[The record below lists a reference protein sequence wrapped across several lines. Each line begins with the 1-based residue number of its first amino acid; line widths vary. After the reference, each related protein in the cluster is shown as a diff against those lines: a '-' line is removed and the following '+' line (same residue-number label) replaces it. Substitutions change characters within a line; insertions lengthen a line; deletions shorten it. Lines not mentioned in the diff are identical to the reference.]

1 VSEKGTPLP
10 FESEYLSAG
19 TRDQLDF
26 ALRLS
31 IAKLTAGDN
40 NLPLLLDD
48 VFSQYDD
55 RRAQKA
61 IEFLSDYAKEN
72 QILFFTC
79 HGDIRETAKENGA
92 EIKTL

>member
-1 VSEKGTPLP
+1 
-10 FESEYLSAG
+10 G
-19 TRDQLDF
+19 TRDQLDL
-26 ALRLS
+26 AMRLS
-31 IAKLTAGDN
+31 LSNLTAGDN

-48 VFSQYDD
+48 ILSQYDD
-55 RRAQKA
+55 LRAQKA

-79 HGDIRETAKENGA
+79 HGDVRNLAQKIGA